1 MKKLKFEKS
10 EIRIKNPEKKIKNM
24 KNQNSEIQKK
34 KIRISENQKC
44 RKLDRFDKSEV
55 QKYIDNIY

>member
-1 MKKLKFEKS
+1 
-10 EIRIKNPEKKIKNM
+10 M